1 MALGRRGGFG
11 LVSTALILWAL
22 LAYADNTTS
31 TNAPAYRLAVVN
43 LGQLLNEAPQSLAE
57 TKRLEALFSK
67 RESELAQEKLQLDN
81 ALQALQVE
89 KETTPATEFLQKER
103 ELRTKQRDYLRK
115 FEDFRE
121 EVSSSRNDAL
131 QKVQDLIDRA
141 VEQVRERDSID
152 IVFRESHY
160 VAASQRVN
168 MTQEVLVYLQQQF
181 EAEQAKSPSSTTE
194 PVTVP
199 SKPAKEEQ

>member
-1 MALGRRGGFG
+1 MLKQRSCLS
-11 LVSTALILWAL
+11 LVSILLMVWAV
-22 LAYADNTTS
+22 LAYAETASS
-31 TNAPAYRLAVVN
+31 TEPAYRLAVVN

-81 ALQALQVE
+81 SLQALQVE
-89 KETTPATEFLQKER
+89 RETTPATEFLQRER

-115 FEDFRE
+115 LEDFRE
-121 EVSSSRNDAL
+121 EVSSARNDSL

-141 VEQVRERDSID
+141 VEEVRERDNID

-168 MTQEVLVYLQQQF
+168 MTQEVLTYLQQQF
-181 EAEQAKSPSSTTE
+181 EAGQVKDTSSNSAASPTPAKS
-194 PVTVP
+194 
-199 SKPAKEEQ
+199 AKEGE